1 MAPARPEPPAL
12 CGVRGRAGLSLAH
25 RLRLQRPGPLRSRPR
40 ALQDLSS
47 ALARGECSP
56 APRPP
61 GGGMGRRVGRRQA
74 RGSADSLATAAGRT
88 PSVPEN
94 LTRQIL
100 RERLADGELTPG
112 EAISLR
118 VDQTLLQDATGTMAL
133 MQFEQLDVPRVQVE
147 RAVQYVDHNVI
158 QLDFKNPDDHRMLQ
172 ALCRRYGIDYSRP
185 GNGICHYVHIERY
198 AKPGGILVGADSHT
212 TTSGALGMIAIGAG
226 GLDVAVAMAGYPYE
240 IACPEVVEVR
250 LEGALARPWVQAKDV
265 ILELLRRLTASG
277 GKDKVFEFTGPG
289 TADLSVPERGTIAN
303 MIAELGAT
311 SAVFPP
317 DKSTRDWL
325 RRQQR
330 EDDFEQVGPEEGCEY
345 DERVEIDLAELGPLV
360 AKPQNPDNVVPVEEV
375 AGTPIEQV
383 CIGSSV
389 NSAYTDLAL
398 PGAVLAAGDG
408 REVHE
413 RVTATAT
420 PGSRQ
425 ILVAIAEAGVYR
437 QLVEGGVRMLEPVC
451 GPCVGMGQAPPSDAN
466 SLRTFNRNFPGR
478 SGTPDDSVYLCSPA
492 VAAVSMLHGEIRDP
506 REYGE
511 PPELLE
517 MPELK
522 PYVDD
527 VHIFEPAPEDEADSI
542 EVPRGPNIKP
552 PPEHVPMDDSISAKV
567 ATVQEDNISTGD
579 LAPDGVIVM
588 SYRSNIPAIS
598 EYTFQHRDPE
608 FRKRMHEWGEGFIVG
623 GHNYGQGSSREH
635 AALAPLQL
643 GVKAVFAKSFAR
655 IHRRNLVAQGI
666 LALTFKD
673 ESDYDRAEVGQTW
686 CLPNV
691 KEELEGGSDE
701 ITVKIEDTGDEF
713 AVTHDFAPK
722 EREIL
727 VEGGLLHYLR
737 EHGREAAVA

>member
-1 MAPARPEPPAL
+1 M
-12 CGVRGRAGLSLAH
+12 
-25 RLRLQRPGPLRSRPR
+25 
-40 ALQDLSS
+40 
-47 ALARGECSP
+47 
-56 APRPP
+56 
-61 GGGMGRRVGRRQA
+61 
-74 RGSADSLATAAGRT
+74 
-88 PSVPEN
+88 PEN

-100 RERLADGELTPG
+100 HEHLTDGELTPG

-133 MQFEQLDVPRVQVE
+133 MQFEQLDVPRVKVE
-147 RAVQYVDHNVI
+147 RALQYIDHNVI
-158 QLDFKNPDDHRMLQ
+158 QLDFKNPDDHRMLR
-172 ALCRRYGIDYSRP
+172 ALCRKYGIDYSRP

-198 AKPGGILVGADSHT
+198 ARPGGILVGADSHT

-226 GLDVAVAMAGYPYE
+226 GLDVAVAMAGHPYE

-250 LEGALARPWVQAKDV
+250 LEDTLARPWVQAKDV
-265 ILELLRRLTASG
+265 ILELLRRLTVKG
-277 GKDKVFEFTGPG
+277 GKNKIFEFTGPG

-311 SAVFPP
+311 SAVFAP
-317 DKSTRDWL
+317 DDNTREWL
-325 RRQQR
+325 RRQER
-330 EDDFEQVGPEEGCEY
+330 EDDFAELGPEEGCQY
-345 DERVEIDLAELGPLV
+345 DDRVEIDLAELGPLV
-360 AKPQNPDNVVPVEEV
+360 AKPHSPDNVVPVEEA

-389 NSAYTDLAL
+389 NSAYLDLAL
-398 PGAVLAAGDG
+398 PAAVLAAGDG
-408 REVHE
+408 QEVHE
-413 RVTATAT
+413 QVTATAT

-425 ILVAIAEAGVYR
+425 ILVAIAESGVYR

-478 SGTPDDSVYLCSPA
+478 SGTPEDQVFLCSPA

-506 REYGE
+506 REHGD

-527 VHIFEPAPEDEADSI
+527 RHIFPPAPEDEADSI
-542 EVPRGPNIKP
+542 EIPRGPNIKT
-552 PPEHVPMDDSISAKV
+552 PPEHTPLEEELSAKI
-567 ATVQEDNISTGD
+567 ATVQQDNISTGD

-588 SYRSNIPAIS
+588 SYRSNIPAIA
-598 EYTFQHRDPE
+598 EFTFQHRDPE
-608 FRKRMHEWGEGFIVG
+608 FRKRMQEWGSGFIVG
-623 GHNYGQGSSREH
+623 GENYGQGSSREH

-643 GVKAVFAKSFAR
+643 GVRAVFAKSFAR

-666 LALTFKD
+666 LALTFAD
-673 ESDYDRAEVGQTW
+673 DADYERAKVGETW
-686 CLPNV
+686 TLPHV
-691 KEELEGGSDE
+691 KRELEEGAEE
-701 ITVKIEDTGDEF
+701 ITVRIEESGDEF
-713 AVTHDFAPK
+713 SVTHDLAAR

-727 VEGGLLHYLR
+727 VSGGLLHYLS
-737 EHGREAAVA
+737 EQTAA